1 MIIFNINFLP
11 ARYGD
16 SLWIEY
22 GEEDRPNIILID
34 GGTGGT
40 RKEIKELINELPEPK
55 HIELLVVTHIDQ
67 DHIEGILNILEE
79 ETLGF
84 TLGSIWF
91 NGWNHLPDNDDVEF
105 FGPVQGERLTASI
118 LKHQLNWNLHFDKK
132 AVVIKEDGKLPEI
145 DLKDGFKITLLSPTK
160 SNLVKL
166 KKFWKKEVEDA
177 NLKPGFGLQVEE
189 ITNEEIEVFGTGI
202 EHPDIE
208 ELIKL
213 PFEEDSSAANGSS
226 IAFLAEFA
234 GKKILLSGDS
244 FPSIILHSL
253 NKIEKG
259 VIPIDL
265 FKLSH
270 HGSASNTSPALINK
284 LDCKKFVI
292 STNGSRYKHPDD
304 VTIARLIKLSG
315 NETELLFN
323 YRTQF
328 NDKWDD
334 AILKMKHKYNTTYP
348 DYNKEGLKIKLI
360 E

>member
-40 RKEIKELINELPEPK
+40 RKEINELINELPEPK

-91 NGWNHLPDNDDVEF
+91 NGWNHLPDNDEVEF

-118 LKHQLNWNLHFDKK
+118 LKHKLNWNIHFDKK
-132 AVVIKEDGKLPEI
+132 AVVINEDGNLPDI
-145 DLKDGFKITLLSPTK
+145 VLRDGFKITLLSPTNN
-160 SNLVKL
+160 NLIKL
-166 KKFWKKEVEDA
+166 KEFWKKEVQEA
-177 NLKPGFGLQVEE
+177 NLEPGFGLQVEE
-189 ITNEEIEVFGTGI
+189 EKDEEIEVFGTGI
-202 EHPDIE
+202 ELPNIE
-208 ELIKL
+208 ELIEL
-213 PFEEDSSAANGSS
+213 PFKEDKTAANGSS

-234 GKKILLSGDS
+234 GKRVLFSGDS
-244 FPSIILHSL
+244 LPSVILHSL
-253 NKIEKG
+253 NRIEKG

-270 HGSASNTSPALINK
+270 HGSSGNTSPALIEK
-284 LDCKKFVI
+284 LECKKFAI
-292 STNGSRYKHPDD
+292 SSNGSRYEHPDD
-304 VTIARLIKLSG
+304 VTIARLIKLSK
-315 NETELLFN
+315 NKTELIFN

-334 AILKMKHKYNTTYP
+334 AILKMKHTYSTIYP
-348 DYNKEGLKIKLI
+348 DHNKEGLIIKLI
-360 E
+360 Q

>member
-1 MIIFNINFLP
+1 MIFNINFLP

-22 GEEDRPNIILID
+22 GDEDRPNIILID

-40 RKEIKELINELPEPK
+40 RKEIKKLINELPEPR

-67 DHIEGILNILEE
+67 DHIEGVLNILEE
-79 ETLGF
+79 EILGF

-91 NGWNHLPDNDDVEF
+91 NGWNHLPDNDEVEF
-105 FGPVQGERLTASI
+105 FGPVQGERLTAAI
-118 LKHQLNWNLHFDKK
+118 LKHKLNWNTHFDTE
-132 AVVIKEDGKLPEI
+132 AVVINEDGNLPEI
-145 DLKDGFKITLLSPTK
+145 VLKDGFKITLLSPTRN
-160 SNLVKL
+160 NLIKL
-166 KKFWKKEVEDA
+166 KQFWKEEVEDA
-177 NLKPGFGLQVEE
+177 NLQPGFGLQIEE
-189 ITNEEIEVFGTGI
+189 EKDEEIEVFGI
-202 EHPDIE
+202 EQPDID
-208 ELIKL
+208 ELVKL
-213 PFEEDSSAANGSS
+213 AFKEDKTAANGSS
-226 IAFLAEFA
+226 IAFLAEFLE
-234 GKKILLSGDS
+234 KRVLFSGDS
-244 FPSIILHSL
+244 LPSVILHSL
-253 NKIEKG
+253 NRIVKG
-259 VIPIDL
+259 VFPIDL

-270 HGSASNTSPALINK
+270 HGSSSNTSPALIEK
-284 LDCKKFVI
+284 LDCKKFAI

-334 AILKMKHKYNTTYP
+334 AFLKMKHKYTTTYP